1 MQEMNTTMT
10 RRDALL
16 NESLAGIRK
25 LALSLNDLTDAII
38 ALDGTRD
45 KLWAYCSVL
54 DDKIPDEA
62 QDKHDFLCIDDRL
75 LAASKL
81 LVSSLDPSL
90 DYLEMAVRR
99 IRTAETGV

>member
-25 LALSLNDLTDAII
+25 LAESLNELADALVV
-38 ALDGTRD
+38 LDGTRD

-90 DYLEMAVRR
+90 DHLEMAVRR

>member
-1 MQEMNTTMT
+1 MQEMSTTMT

-25 LALSLNDLTDAII
+25 LAESLNELADALVV
-38 ALDGTRD
+38 LDGTRD

-90 DYLEMAVRR
+90 DHLEMAVRR
-99 IRTAETGV
+99 IKTAETGV

>member
-1 MQEMNTTMT
+1 MIDTST
-10 RRDALL
+10 RRQRLL
-16 NESLAGIRK
+16 DETRAGIRK
-25 LALSLNDLTDAII
+25 LAESLNELADALVV
-38 ALDGTRD
+38 LDGTRD

-90 DYLEMAVRR
+90 DHLEMAVRR